1 MIIVKARLCRRSCHF
16 GQGQAGQWLTVGVN
30 LCAQVYHFRWHLLHF
45 VFAFVPA
52 LLLLRCFA
60 LDQRGFARKSRK
72 AQRLIEICI
81 RSLFFLVV
89 LIRPQRFRKVWISR
103 SRPLILVDLHA
114 LCVEHLV
121 LLSLIILIKFV
132 LVTCPQILTILL
144 SSHLDVDL
152 ARWRVRVGR
161 DRLIA
166 RQRLALC
173 WVSQRYWRLP
183 LSIVRLPHA
192 HIRRPVHFE
201 RDRVVRRLVIL
212 VVVFFEWFVH

>member
-1 MIIVKARLCRRSCHF
+1 M
-16 GQGQAGQWLTVGVN
+16 
-30 LCAQVYHFRWHLLHF
+30 
-45 VFAFVPA
+45 
-52 LLLLRCFA
+52 
-60 LDQRGFARKSRK
+60 
-72 AQRLIEICI
+72 
-81 RSLFFLVV
+81 V

-103 SRPLILVDLHA
+103 SRALILVDLHA

-173 WVSQRYWRLP
+173 
-183 LSIVRLPHA
+183 
-192 HIRRPVHFE
+192 
-201 RDRVVRRLVIL
+201 
-212 VVVFFEWFVH
+212 